1 MKSAL
6 LILFLAINL
15 FPQDNVM
22 NIRGTDVKLGMDID
36 DVWDILS
43 SNYNVIEDEN
53 IFYVSDNKDNP
64 VCVIFFENDKVVKII
79 KDWGTTFR
87 TNAGQVFKILWNIL
101 KEHEKDLD
109 DVKIVP
115 EQIFDANG
123 DKSNIL
129 IYLSE
134 NRYLEINIR
143 FNVTILEILES
154 PKPKN

>member
-6 LILFLAINL
+6 LILLFAISIY
-15 FPQDNVM
+15 PQDDVM
-22 NIRGTDVKLGMDID
+22 NVRGMEVKLGMDID
-36 DVWDILS
+36 NVWDLLS

-53 IFYVSDNKDNP
+53 TFYVSDSKDNP
-64 VCVIFFENDKVVKII
+64 VCVVFFKDDKVEKII

-87 TNAGQVFKILWNIL
+87 TNAGQVFKVLWNIL
-101 KEHEKDLD
+101 REHEKDLN

-123 DKSNIL
+123 DKNNIIIIL
-129 IYLSE
+129 TE
-134 NRYLEINIR
+134 NRHLEINIR